1 MFELMTWNEIVDSLI
16 SEGKLKKAAIFDLNG
31 EKLAGTSGINIT
43 GAEAVGILRS
53 MVYLT
58 TNIFS
63 LFIEAI
69 QYSCF
74 AVDKDTV
81 IGRNSDGI
89 FVAQRSKDVLICGF
103 TDVKSEVSCLGGVR
117 NFATKLTDQVGPVV
131 AAPSLM

>member
-1 MFELMTWNEIVDSLI
+1 MTWNEIVDSLI

-43 GAEAVGILRS
+43 RQEAVGILKS
-53 MVYLT
+53 MVFLT

-63 LFIEAI
+63 LFVEAI

-103 TDVKSEVSCLGGVR
+103 TDVTSEVSCLGGVR